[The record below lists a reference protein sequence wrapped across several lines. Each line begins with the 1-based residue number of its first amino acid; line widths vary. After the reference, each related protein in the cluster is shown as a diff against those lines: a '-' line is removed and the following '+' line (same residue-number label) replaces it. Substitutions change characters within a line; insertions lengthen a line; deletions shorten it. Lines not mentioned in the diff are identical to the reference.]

1 MIKSV
6 LNLTQYFHYFSGR
19 STRARLS
26 RLIHTSGPQNGHSS
40 NSIRK
45 LDNPGRVVGVPGKV
59 GAKKCFGKKRRTK
72 PPKRESTEEIEA
84 RVYARLSAD
93 FQSQFA
99 LLTSQLEAAQGSRD
113 LSQQRV

>member
-1 MIKSV
+1 MDI
-6 LNLTQYFHYFSGR
+6 LATALG
-19 STRARLS
+19 
-26 RLIHTSGPQNGHSS
+26 
-40 NSIRK
+40 K

-59 GAKKCFGKKRRTK
+59 GAKKFFGKKCRTK

-113 LSQQRV
+113 LSHQKV